1 MFAKTG
7 PGAARPRDVP
17 TGFVMPFSAPGRSA
31 PPRDAFDSLLFPPG
45 EGAPDGARVRILSA
59 ADGVRLRAAFWRPPD
74 TARGTVCLFH
84 GRIEFIEKYAE
95 TVGDLLGRGFAV
107 ATLDFRGQGG
117 SQRLLR
123 NPLKGHVADFA
134 QYRLDAEALMRQL
147 VFTDCPPPFFALG
160 HSMSAPVLL
169 TLAERQPQWFE
180 RMVLIAPLIGLR
192 RNVNGRWAHALA
204 AGLCG
209 AGLSR
214 AYVPGGVDRPMSL
227 LPFEGNPVTSDP
239 KRYERT
245 AALIRHA
252 PELGL
257 GAPTIGWLHAA
268 YQATTAIAR
277 RGRPEAFRVPT
288 LIMTAGDDRIV
299 DPLAG
304 ASFAARLRG
313 GGHLMMRGARH
324 EIMSERDDI
333 RDLFWAAFDAFVPG
347 SRALR

>member
-1 MFAKTG
+1 
-7 PGAARPRDVP
+7 
-17 TGFVMPFSAPGRSA
+17 MPFFVPRRPA
-31 PPRDAFDSLLFPPG
+31 PPRQAFDSLLFPPG
-45 EGAPDGARVRILSA
+45 AAAPAGARLRILTA
-59 ADGVRLRAAFWRPPD
+59 ADGVRLRAASWRPAGA
-74 TARGTVCLFH
+74 ARGTVCVFH

-95 TVGDLLGRGFAV
+95 VVGDLLARGFAV

-123 NPLKGHVADFA
+123 NPLKGHVTDFA

-169 TLAERQPQWFE
+169 SLVERQPQWFD
-180 RMVLIAPLIGLR
+180 RMVLTAPLIGVPR
-192 RNVNGRWAHALA
+192 RVSGPWARALA
-204 AGLCG
+204 AGLNG
-209 AGLSR
+209 IGFSG
-214 AYVPGGVDRPMSL
+214 AYVPGGANRPMSL
-227 LPFEGNPVTSDP
+227 LPFQGNPVTSDQA
-239 KRYERT
+239 RYERT

-257 GAPTIGWLHAA
+257 GAPTIGWLRAA
-268 YQATTAIAR
+268 YQATASIAA
-277 RGRPEAFRVPT
+277 RGRPESFRVPT
-288 LIMTAGDDRIV
+288 LMMTAGDDRIV

-347 SRALR
+347 SRTLR